1 VRVTLHAPGYDS
13 DRLHASVARILTV
26 NALCSM
32 ATRNEA
38 GTLHINTAYFCFS
51 RDLVLYFLSHPHS
64 VHCHNLSL
72 VPQMAVAVYD
82 SHQRWGD
89 PHTGL
94 QLLGTG
100 GLANPGVGHEPGEL
114 YAARFPRYR
123 EFLLRTPDE
132 QSRSSMFI
140 GLRFY
145 RFSPERVQILDEWEF
160 GEEVFIPASILR

>member
-1 VRVTLHAPGYDS
+1 
-13 DRLHASVARILTV
+13 
-26 NALCSM
+26 M
-32 ATRNEA
+32 ATRSEA
-38 GTLHINTAYFCFS
+38 GTLHINTVYFCFS
-51 RDLVLYFLSHPHS
+51 RDLILYFLSHPGS
-64 VHCHNLSL
+64 VHCRNLTH
-72 VPQMAVAVYD
+72 VPQMAVAVFD
-82 SHQRWGD
+82 SHQLWGD
-89 PHTGL
+89 PHAGI

-100 GLANPGVGHEPGEL
+100 VLMDLGPGHEAREL

-132 QSRSSMFI
+132 QSQSSMFI